1 MDQDQA
7 AIVAELNRL
16 NQLRQIAVVV
26 AIVLLVISLVAP
38 SMAFAV
44 LRSLA
49 WGAAGVLSMM
59 HTSKAKQVGLEASYT
74 NAIIY
79 FVVALLPILRGR

>member
-7 AIVAELNRL
+7 AVVADLNRL
-16 NQLRQIAVVV
+16 NSLRQAAVVI

-38 SMAFAV
+38 SMALAV
-44 LRSLA
+44 VRSFA

-59 HTSKAKQVGLEASYT
+59 HTSKAKEAGLAASYT
-74 NAIIY
+74 SAVIY
-79 FVVALLPILRGR
+79 FLVALLPLLRGR